1 MAGKE
6 SAPARTGGAGGEM
19 SHRIIGDDQPDR
31 HTGAVDPISVSEEK
45 YPRCPW
51 CNVRFAN
58 EKSRQDHMCFCDS
71 RKSPDHM
78 KFPTHIRQ
86 VRR

>member
-6 SAPARTGGAGGEM
+6 SAPAAATGYGCSTISGE
-19 SHRIIGDDQPDR
+19 PDR
-31 HTGAVDPISVSEEK
+31 HTGAADSKNLSEEK